1 MSNTMCEVHYAALD
15 DGVCYQCEIAKLE
28 VEIVAAAETSI
39 TQALTIKRQACI
51 IEELRG
57 ASIMEELKTERL
69 QLLKILD
76 RAVSDLCDGHCKPDS
91 CGRYDAC
98 RGCILFN
105 QAKMVRED
113 S

>member
-1 MSNTMCEVHYAALD
+1 MSDFIQFTELPKLRERIL
-15 DGVCYQCEIAKLE
+15 QLE
-28 VEIVAAAETSI
+28 VERS
-39 TQALTIKRQACI
+39 
-51 IEELRG
+51 
-57 ASIMEELKTERL
+57 

-76 RAVSDLCDGHCKPDS
+76 RAVADLCDGHCKPDS